1 MTTKKV
7 LAIQLQVNGQQA
19 QAALSGAQNTVRNF
33 AASISR
39 MGQQTV
45 SSGASVLKVFTS
57 WQSALVALVGTLS
70 GLQLG
75 AALTREAKGLDEFGE
90 KLRQL
95 GLQAEEL
102 STLEFV
108 ADRINV
114 PFDTLAESVSRA
126 NIALA
131 RMRREGRNALFGV
144 SLRDGG
150 GQSRDVLS
158 VLQELGPAMQRM
170 NLDTSSQQAMLAEA
184 FGRQALNL
192 DRLMNAGTLTR
203 YRSELEKL
211 GGPTLQ
217 RNIDAGIKVA
227 DALDDV
233 AFAWKRVKQE
243 GVVALAELTPAV
255 EWLAQRLGSLPSS
268 VQGFAAALGTA
279 AGNGPNATEAQRN
292 VMAFGRTIV
301 DGMRESAMALASA
314 VGTTAGAAFETAVAG
329 LGPTLSDVA
338 YEALAP
344 ILRKL
349 PGVGD
354 DKLPLSL
361 SEQISQT
368 RARLLQAEAAAR
380 RQDSGGWSMESRG
393 YVQQGGI
400 LRRTAVGM
408 ELSEQTEVA
417 GKARLLRLELQDLEA
432 QASRQRQERLDTF
445 FKTLGNGA
453 TVSAEAWKEAAAVID
468 GSWKRIETAAKG
480 LGERYGDT
488 VFGPPSSL
496 ARPSGASIFNR
507 LMQDQS
513 NLGMLGVFNS
523 IGLAAG
529 GRASLGG
536 GEQDLRNVAFL
547 RDRSQVMGE
556 LQARE
561 SIAFGGEANAAR
573 TRTQLAFEQQR
584 QELFEKYGESA
595 RAILPTL
602 ERVQSIEQQRMSLD
616 AKVTA
621 TLRELNEAQE
631 QYNLSVA
638 QRAQRVTAGLMT
650 QAEARRADDVSAQ
663 ALMAAQQQAGAEL
676 EQLQRD
682 YPQFAR
688 LVQDTSDDV
697 RLSLEQMA
705 LSLERVSR
713 GDWRAGFRAGLE
725 DIRLQAEDVF
735 TFTRDLTTGVAN
747 TMASGFSTAFTNIV
761 NGTSSV
767 KDAFRDLASSVLNYI
782 AQMTMQMLV
791 FRAIAGIAGSF
802 AGAAGGASG
811 AGLGGAGNATASG
824 MSIPSASRGLSVN
837 SLLGP
842 AGRFAMGAAFQGGEV
857 VPFASGG
864 VVTSPTMF
872 PMSRGRTG
880 LMGEAGPE
888 AIVPLKRGRDGRLGV
903 AGGSSVTIAPVI
915 NITVSG
921 GGDTQRNQR
930 VGREVAAAVVDA
942 IVRDPDLRRAVRG
955 A

>member
-19 QAALSGAQNTVRNF
+19 QAALNASTASVRSFAGAIQ
-33 AASISR
+33 R
-39 MGQQTV
+39 MSQQTV
-45 SSGASVLKVFTS
+45 SSGTSVLRVLTS
-57 WQSALVALVGTLS
+57 WQSVLLQVAAAMS

-75 AALTREAKGLDEFGE
+75 AAFAREAKAADEFSE
-90 KLRQL
+90 KMRQL
-95 GLQAEEL
+95 NLSAKEL

-108 ADRINV
+108 AGRINV
-114 PFDTLAESVSRA
+114 PFDALAESVSRA

-131 RMRREGRNALFGV
+131 KMRQQGKDSLFGV
-144 SLRDGG
+144 SLRDGS
-150 GQSRDVLS
+150 GQARDVLS
-158 VLQELGPAMQRM
+158 VLQELGPMMNRM
-170 NLDTSSQQAMLAEA
+170 GMGTFAQQAMLADA
-184 FGRQALNL
+184 FGRQAMNL
-192 DRLMNAGTLTR
+192 DRLMSAGTLAR
-203 YRSELEKL
+203 YREEMDKL
-211 GGPTLQ
+211 GGPTSQ
-217 RNIDAGIKVA
+217 RSIDAGVKIA
-227 DALDDV
+227 DSLDNV

-243 GVVALAELTPAV
+243 GLIALAELTPALD
-255 EWLAQRLGSLPSS
+255 WFAQRIGNVPTV
-268 VQGFAAALGTA
+268 VQGFASALGA
-279 AGNGPNATEAQRN
+279 ASGNGPSAGNAQRD
-292 VMAFGRTIV
+292 VMFVGRTIV
-301 DGMRESAMALASA
+301 DGMRDSALALA
-314 VGTTAGAAFETAVAG
+314 VAAGKSIGTTFEAAIAAM
-329 LGPTLSDVA
+329 GPTVSDVLYDA
-338 YEALAP
+338 IAP
-344 ILRKL
+344 IMRRL
-349 PGVGD
+349 PYFD
-354 DKLPLSL
+354 EAEFPLSL
-361 SEQISQT
+361 TEQLADARTRTGTRQVTRQWQEGGMLRQELVNVQSGDLAEVARLEALVSEQ
-368 RARLLQAEAAAR
+368 REKRLN
-380 RQDSGGWSMESRG
+380 
-393 YVQQGGI
+393 
-400 LRRTAVGM
+400 
-408 ELSEQTEVA
+408 
-417 GKARLLRLELQDLEA
+417 
-432 QASRQRQERLDTF
+432 TF
-445 FKTLGNGA
+445 FQAIGRSVTTTATAFKEAGDVIDASWTRIEDSARELGN
-453 TVSAEAWKEAAAVID
+453 
-468 GSWKRIETAAKG
+468 
-480 LGERYGDT
+480 RYGDL

-496 ARPSGASIFNR
+496 ARPSGASVFGQMMNDR
-507 LMQDQS
+507 QM
-513 NLGMLGVFNS
+513 LGMMGVFNS
-523 IGLAAG
+523 IGLATG
-529 GRASLGG
+529 GRASAGG
-536 GEQDLRNVAFL
+536 GEPDLRNVAFL
-547 RDRSQVMGE
+547 RDRSRVMGE

-584 QELFEKYGESA
+584 QELFEKYGQSA

-602 ERVQSIEQQRMSLD
+602 ERVQEIEQKRMSVD

-621 TLRELNEAQE
+621 TLRELNRAQE
-631 QYNLSVA
+631 QYNIGAS

-650 QAEARRADDVSAQ
+650 QDEARRGDDVAGEMLLKSQ
-663 ALMAAQQQAGAEL
+663 RAAAAELQRLQQQ
-676 EQLQRD
+676 
-682 YPQFAR
+682 YPEFAR
-688 LVQDTSDDV
+688 LVEDTSRDV
-697 RLSLEQMA
+697 QTSIDQMA
-705 LSLERVSR
+705 LSLQRVSR

-857 VPFASGG
+857 VPFAQGG

-915 NITVSG
+915 NVTVSG